1 MKGSAPRR
9 RTSRRKMNGMS
20 SKAMMDDVND
30 IVQVG
35 AGLLLFGLA
44 SNAAR
49 KQFPDTNGHILN
61 LGAVAAAVVLGG
73 SIKQARKVAI
83 GFGGGAVA
91 NSVMNLLPSTLMQG
105 HTLNRRNLTAAQ
117 QQAIAAE
124 MRKAQARM
132 DSGMGAGGTL
142 NGELETLN
150 GAADDLM

>member
-9 RTSRRKMNGMS
+9 RTSRRKMNGLTAKS
-20 SKAMMDDVND
+20 AMDDLSD
-30 IVQVG
+30 MAQVG
-35 AGLLLFGLA
+35 AGIFA
-44 SNAAR
+44 YMFAA
-49 KQFPDTNGHILN
+49 Q
-61 LGAVAAAVVLGG
+61 AAAKQWPTVNKHALNAGALVLSIVAG
-73 SIKQARKVAI
+73 STAKPVRKVAI
-83 GFGGGAVA
+83 GFGASAAVTSA
-91 NSVMNLLPSTLMQG
+91 MALIDIGTMTG

-150 GAADDLM
+150 GAAEDLM

>member
-1 MKGSAPRR
+1 
-9 RTSRRKMNGMS
+9 MNGMS
-20 SKAMMDDVND
+20 SKAIMDDVND

-49 KQFPDTNGHILN
+49 KQFPDTNGHVLN

-73 SIKQARKVAI
+73 NIKQARKVAI

-105 HTLNRRNLTAAQ
+105 HTLNARSLTAAQ
-117 QQAIAAE
+117 KAAIAE
-124 MRKAQARM
+124 QMRKAQQRL
-132 DSGMGAGGTL
+132 DDGMGTGGTL

>member
-73 SIKQARKVAI
+73 NIKQARKVAI